1 MQGIK
6 RRVTYVFFYEIFSF
20 LICAM
25 LLAMLSGI
33 SMSHTGPLSILIAV
47 IAVTVNFF
55 YNYAF
60 EMWEKQQ
67 ISKTRTVKRRMAHAI
82 GFQLVLIT
90 ILIPLIAWWM
100 QISLI
105 KAFLLDFSLMILIPC
120 YTFVYNYFFDHIF
133 GLPNHLVEAKKLSI
147 NTSN

>member
-25 LLAMLSGI
+25 LLAMLSGT

-55 YNYAF
+55 YNYVF

-67 ISKTRTVKRRMAHAI
+67 ISKTRTVKRRVAHAI

-133 GLPNHLVEAKKLSI
+133 GLPNHLVEAKQLSI

>member
-20 LICAM
+20 FICAM
-25 LLAMLSGI
+25 LLAMLSGT

-47 IAVTVNFF
+47 IAVTVNFI
-55 YNYAF
+55 YNYVF

-67 ISKTRTVKRRMAHAI
+67 ISKTRTVKRRVAHAI

-120 YTFVYNYFFDHIF
+120 YTFVYNYFFDHVF
-133 GLPNHLVEAKKLSI
+133 GLPNHLVEAKQLSI

>member
-20 LICAM
+20 FICAI
-25 LLAMLSGI
+25 LLAMLSGT

-55 YNYAF
+55 YNYVF

-67 ISKTRTVKRRMAHAI
+67 ISKTRTVKRRVAHAI

-133 GLPNHLVEAKKLSI
+133 GLPNHLVEAKQLSI

>member
-25 LLAMLSGI
+25 LLAMLSGT

-55 YNYAF
+55 YNHVF

-67 ISKTRTVKRRMAHAI
+67 ISKTRTVKRRVAHAI

-120 YTFVYNYFFDHIF
+120 YTFVYNYFFDHVF
-133 GLPNHLVEAKKLSI
+133 GLPNHLVEAKQLSI